1 MLKRMPHAIAAEQS
15 LKSGLFKLR
24 DIAACAYGNG
34 KWIQYWDAE
43 GSCKLTASMGEVIK
57 NACTEDAETAK
68 ALAVLSATE
77 LPENGVKTMV
87 ILLAALLEKA
97 EQLGC
102 TEAEANAVY
111 ALLEYAADYLPA
123 IAKENDGALLGSAL
137 PYMTLILP
145 LNKRAR
151 ESGNERVMA
160 VMEYALTT
168 LLLTFAEAN
177 GANGYSVYE
186 RVKSLAPNQFFS
198 LHQVGIERSI
208 SVDSPYTDIWTMGFD
223 PIDGTIKDCRDMAYR
238 DTEEDIRNVLLAVK
252 NALQV
257 IWNIAAS
264 L

>member
-1 MLKRMPHAIAAEQS
+1 MLKRMPRTITAEQS

-34 KWIQYWDAE
+34 KWIQYRDAA
-43 GSCKLTASMGEVIK
+43 GTCKLTMSMGEIVK
-57 NACTEDAETAK
+57 NASLEDVEASK
-68 ALAVLSATE
+68 ALAVLSTGT

-102 TEAEANAVY
+102 TEADVNAVY
-111 ALLEYAADYLPA
+111 ALLEYVSAV
-123 IAKENDGALLGSAL
+123 AKENNGELLGSVL
-137 PYMTLILP
+137 PYMTLIKP

-151 ESGNERVMA
+151 ELGNERA
-160 VMEYALTT
+160 AATMEYALTT
-168 LLLTFAEAN
+168 LLLTFTEAN
-177 GANGYSVYE
+177 GANGYGVYE
-186 RVKSLAPNQFFS
+186 RMKALAPNQFFS
-198 LHQVGIERSI
+198 ERSI

-238 DTEEDIRNVLLAVK
+238 DKEEDVRNVLLAVK

>member
-1 MLKRMPHAIAAEQS
+1 MLKRMPRTITAEQS

-34 KWIQYWDAE
+34 KWIQYRDAA
-43 GSCKLTASMGEVIK
+43 GTYQLTTSMGEIVK
-57 NACTEDAETAK
+57 NASLEDVEASK
-68 ALAVLSATE
+68 VLSTGT

-102 TEAEANAVY
+102 TEADVNAIY
-111 ALLEYAADYLPA
+111 ALLEYAVEYLPA
-123 IAKENDGALLGSAL
+123 IAKENNGALLGSAL
-137 PYMTLILP
+137 PYMTLIRP

-151 ESGNERVMA
+151 ESGNERAMA
-160 VMEYALTT
+160 AMEYALTT

-186 RVKSLAPNQFFS
+186 RVKALAPNQFFS
-198 LHQVGIERSI
+198 LNQVGIERSI

-238 DTEEDIRNVLLAVK
+238 DKEEDVRNVLLAVK